1 MIFLK
6 ILYCNARLLLWY
18 TLIVVIISIQTARA
32 DNTAATCTD
41 GLDNDGDGFIDVIDP
56 DCVLGGFVETMSC
69 ELDAF
74 LVQTTT
80 SQWDTI
86 NLVDG
91 VAVSADDNFP
101 TRINAIGYNVKDNRI
116 WGVDRLAGNRLV
128 VSTRDAAGDWTT
140 TVTPVIA
147 GLSDPNFFTGDVN
160 ADGELHVVRGSGGTR
175 TVSVIDLDPA
185 SVTYLTIIRTY
196 TVTHALDITV
206 ADWAFNPIDDQLYG
220 VGQDAQLYRYN
231 PLTGARDDL
240 GPAGVAANNHGAVY
254 FDVDGF
260 FYVSDNLTG
269 VIDRLDLRTPP
280 VSDYD
285 ETQSVFFSN
294 GPSSSFNDGAR
305 CSAAPL
311 PIDMG
316 DVPDSYSTLLSSDG
330 PRHLIADQSGTITD
344 LHLGAAIDDEV
355 DGQPTMEA
363 DGDGADDDGISF
375 PIYATGASTYT
386 VSATLTNNTGTLA
399 TLCGWIDF
407 DLNGVFDVD
416 ESTCTTVNNGATST
430 SLVFDVSS
438 FNLDG
443 SANYYARFRICTIA
457 NECTTPTGGAMDG
470 EVEDYLLAIDTL
482 PVTLSHF
489 DSNLLSNKV
498 EVNWGT
504 SSELFNVGFQLWGLD
519 GADGK
524 WEKLHNWLVRSG
536 SGNAVEPQS
545 YLKTARIPTSI
556 DTLIALGISSVDSD
570 GTEHYYGPFE
580 LGKSYGDLSQLEPIA
595 WNHIRSEM
603 DANMLARGYIKDR
616 VNGYRKASPVT
627 LQTNDSSDTQTVV
640 EFSVSKTGMYR
651 ITAQELLTAG
661 IEWRDVRRGDLALL
675 DHNGDAVVRYVWA
688 RGSGKGLNKTLGNKG
703 EIYFYGRSPDESEGL
718 YTDSSVYRLVLDR
731 YQALQ
736 APVQGKQG
744 IQDGYSDYYMEHA
757 EVEND
762 ALYVLNSTAD
772 DPWLSRVVLGYP
784 DQPSLYGLQIPIEA
798 DALWDQAS
806 TLTLGLGRS
815 SGLAFVD
822 ADLDG
827 HQDPEHIVEG
837 LVLSSAGSNGLL
849 NLATETAVGSGEWDI
864 EFSIPAN
871 TPLTINDG
879 HVIAGGGFS
888 AGNGYA
894 FSEIHVDSIGLV
906 YARPYV
912 AKTGDD
918 HLVFT
923 GPNKNELGYE
933 VTVPDTGGPW
943 VFGSDGSNLVRIA
956 LESQNKQTNTS
967 GAKER
972 VVRFATLPN
981 INNTAL
987 HYWVSGK
994 GGFLSVADLTVKSI
1008 PNSPALLAQA
1018 AGANLLIVSHPAFLG
1033 DPLTGYAAFKQSQGY
1048 SVAIIDYLEVV
1059 DAFGG
1064 GQPGPQGLT
1073 NYLSQVEKLGLL
1085 DHVLLVGGSTYDHTD
1100 IQNTGAITF
1109 IPGHYG
1115 ESSYSKFTVS
1125 DVPYI
1130 STLDNLLFATIGRW
1144 PVRTENDLQA
1154 IINKS
1159 IAWSNRDRSDNS
1171 ALLIAEHTVV
1181 GENIDFGD
1189 ALDGVAQV
1197 LPADYR
1203 QTRVYVDQ
1211 VAADNNLNLPGQL
1224 TQALTLSKT
1233 AIIDELNKTPDV
1245 VLYNGHASTRQ
1256 LSNQNLFKSG
1266 DIAQITADNAE
1277 VWLPMSCYVTFY
1289 ESTHV
1294 NTLAHQLLFTGNAAS
1309 ITGAMLLSNQS
1320 ENIQVGQ
1327 SILDQT
1333 LHANQSMG
1341 QAINDYKSSQDNP
1354 KLNINW
1360 SLLGDPTHGL

>member
-1 MIFLK
+1 MMKAKNL
-6 ILYCNARLLLWY
+6 
-18 TLIVVIISIQTARA
+18 TLIFFLYFSMVITSYATSIQFSGINFNAINSVSGQTFTNAVSIGGATWDVNVRIVQWQNPTNIA
-32 DNTAATCTD
+32 ISNTNLSGTPFLNSVWPSATGVFYRFTNPGGFLVLDFTFTRTSGATPLILVVHNGESVDRERDTLITTGTDWELLFDQNLSNISAVGNTAIHEDSDAADTPGVGSWASSTVLTD
-41 GLDNDGDGFIDVIDP
+41 TVSTITYRYDYLGDTEGANMISFEFGSLDYGDAPDTANGTAVNNYNTTAIDSGAAHIIPQNIAGNSNNPYYLGVVQPDGDSGTLQDLAANADGA
-56 DCVLGGFVETMSC
+56 DE
-69 ELDAF
+69 
-74 LVQTTT
+74 
-80 SQWDTI
+80 
-86 NLVDG
+86 DG
-91 VAVSADDNFP
+91 VAAFQQYRSAGGMVCGTYTTTAGEYCVEVEATNNGSNDADMVGWLDF
-101 TRINAIGYNVKDNRI
+101 G
-116 WGVDRLAGNRLV
+116 AGNGFIPDGSFDTAEQ
-128 VSTRDAAGDWTT
+128 STPITI
-140 TVTPVIA
+140 P
-147 GLSDPNFFTGDVN
+147 SN
-160 ADGELHVVRGSGGTR
+160 SGTN
-175 TVSVIDLDPA
+175 
-185 SVTYLTIIRTY
+185 TY
-196 TVTHALDITV
+196 TVV
-206 ADWAFNPIDDQLYG
+206 
-220 VGQDAQLYRYN
+220 
-231 PLTGARDDL
+231 
-240 GPAGVAANNHGAVY
+240 
-254 FDVDGF
+254 
-260 FYVSDNLTG
+260 
-269 VIDRLDLRTPP
+269 
-280 VSDYD
+280 
-285 ETQSVFFSN
+285 FSN
-294 GPSSSFNDGAR
+294 LGTV
-305 CSAAPL
+305 
-311 PIDMG
+311 DMQ
-316 DVPDSYSTLLSSDG
+316 
-330 PRHLIADQSGTITD
+330 R
-344 LHLGAAIDDEV
+344 
-355 DGQPTMEA
+355 
-363 DGDGADDDGISF
+363 
-375 PIYATGASTYT
+375 
-386 VSATLTNNTGTLA
+386 
-399 TLCGWIDF
+399 
-407 DLNGVFDVD
+407 
-416 ESTCTTVNNGATST
+416 
-430 SLVFDVSS
+430 
-438 FNLDG
+438 
-443 SANYYARFRICTIA
+443 ANQTYARFRITSDNNFSA
-457 NECTTPTGGAMDG
+457 SPSPTGGAVDG
-470 EVEDYLLAIDTL
+470 EVEDYLLTFDTL

-570 GTEHYYGPFE
+570 GTEHYHGPFE

-616 VNGYRKASPVT
+616 VKGYRKASPVT